1 MVRVVF
7 TAPKIKTG
15 LEPSTKID
23 PASNANFTKTKI
35 KRSLAGVNCDVTQT
49 MDFLVTLIFVDEKMY
64 MYCPKTK
71 YLEDCK

>member
-15 LEPSTKID
+15 LEPSTKIG
-23 PASNANFTKTKI
+23 PASNANFTRTKN
-35 KRSLAGVNCDVTQT
+35 KKSLAGANCDVTQT
-49 MDFLVTLIFVDEKMY
+49 TDFLVTLIFVDGKIY

-71 YLEDCK
+71 CLEDCK